1 MEPAS
6 NDHGSG
12 KFFLLKCSVL
22 GANGAGTRS
31 SPAPPTSPPRSPDAR
46 AVVPTNQALVVPA
59 TPGTDSPSSVTIN
72 FTGPS
77 SGNNIQV
84 VVGVRTINDLHNS
97 PPSDQTSLLTNRR
110 PEGDARVQLYDD
122 RYPWR
127 EVPERLEKIVNE
139 VADVAFNAA
148 VDRTFKRTVQHP
160 IPEDPIAGMTL
171 WAPYMNE
178 PVRERHRDEYK
189 VGQICMTY
197 VLETSSNPNLKR
209 EEGHT
214 AVRTSVGLLA
224 GKWRPAIVVEVLE
237 NHCVVAEM
245 GRRSNRVFEGL
256 TLNVLLERCG
266 VITRVNAGKFDPW
279 NEKDELFR
287 SIFEPLRVERYY
299 QGCRPFEDD
308 SAVQFFRL
316 NSKSFDYTCSPIGEL
331 TEDSTKRLLQMQTLS
346 KQLKEKAE
354 FEHTAYYMNKRIHE
368 LTPVCD
374 FLEYDYRKAIINLKK
389 DIADI
394 IVSTD

>member
-1 MEPAS
+1 
-6 NDHGSG
+6 
-12 KFFLLKCSVL
+12 
-22 GANGAGTRS
+22 
-31 SPAPPTSPPRSPDAR
+31 
-46 AVVPTNQALVVPA
+46 VPTNQALVVPA

-84 VVGVRTINDLHNS
+84 LFGVRAINDIHNS
-97 PPSDQTSLLTNRR
+97 PPSDRTPLLTNPR
-110 PEGDARVQLYDD
+110 PESDARVHPYDD

-148 VDRTFKRTVQHP
+148 VDRTFKQTVQHP
-160 IPEDPIAGMTL
+160 FPEDPIAGMTL

-178 PVRERHRDEYK
+178 PVRERRRDEYK

-197 VLETSSNPNLKR
+197 VLEASSNPNLKR

-256 TLNVLLERCG
+256 TLNGLLERCG

-346 KQLKEKAE
+346 KQLKGKAE
-354 FEHTAYYMNKRIHE
+354 FEHTAYHMNKRIYE
-368 LTPVCD
+368 LTPVRSYLD
-374 FLEYDYRKAIINLKK
+374 YDYRRAILNLKK
-389 DIADI
+389 DLEDLMASPDEE
-394 IVSTD
+394 